1 MPCDQVL
8 ASLRKALFSPV
19 AERDEGDE
27 RFMEKQS
34 PDLEVK

>member
-1 MPCDQVL
+1 MKSWRVYE
-8 ASLRKALFSPV
+8 KHGFHPV

-27 RFMEKQS
+27 RFMEKQL